1 MRYRYHLNLAG
12 FLYLAVTL
20 LVGFAATIR
29 PNNLLVWIF
38 GLLLGLIV
46 LSGIIS
52 GGALFRISMRRL
64 DPMNGR
70 VDRPMIVRYAI
81 QGGSRFIPLFD
92 VRIREIPSGQDDSS
106 DWTTFAASASAWVMH
121 AGPGETV
128 HAEAVFVPRRRG
140 RMKFNRLE
148 ARSSF
153 PFGLI
158 GKSVTIGTELET
170 LVFPRTCR
178 IRERAIES
186 LLGGGIG
193 GGRSGPGTGSI
204 GEYAGLREYRPGDS
218 VRSVAWKRVR
228 PDRSPVVIQRAMPS
242 PPRLIL
248 VVDLRRPTAQLRLLA
263 GADHREREEE
273 AISFAAS
280 IAETSINLGVE
291 VGLRLAGIAMP
302 DLPMRGGRRHLGRL
316 QAQLAAV
323 DLDAERLE
331 GNIAIPPPNVAS
343 VVVIHVDR
351 VDPTLGHHGAWHLL
365 PANLAEFAQHPA
377 EWRALTTV
385 SPEAS
390 RHDSG
395 DAGAAA

>member
-1 MRYRYHLNLAG
+1 M
-12 FLYLAVTL
+12 
-20 LVGFAATIR
+20 
-29 PNNLLVWIF
+29 
-38 GLLLGLIV
+38 
-46 LSGIIS
+46 
-52 GGALFRISMRRL
+52 
-64 DPMNGR
+64 
-70 VDRPMIVRYAI
+70 
-81 QGGSRFIPLFD
+81 
-92 VRIREIPSGQDDSS
+92 
-106 DWTTFAASASAWVMH
+106 
-121 AGPGETV
+121 
-128 HAEAVFVPRRRG
+128 
-140 RMKFNRLE
+140 
-148 ARSSF
+148 
-153 PFGLI
+153 
-158 GKSVTIGTELET
+158 
-170 LVFPRTCR
+170 
-178 IRERAIES
+178 
-186 LLGGGIG
+186 
-193 GGRSGPGTGSI
+193 
-204 GEYAGLREYRPGDS
+204 
-218 VRSVAWKRVR
+218 RSVAWKRVR

-331 GNIAIPPPNVAS
+331 GKIAIPPPNVAS